1 MISYRGGVKK
11 IKVEDLDILLNINE
25 IQKIDLEKL
34 FKINLEKD
42 DLENY
47 GVDNSSF
54 TREINLKKSQG
65 NNIIPPQ
72 HQLREQKKNMPE
84 RYCISCRAKQKM
96 DDLRK
101 VTLRNGRKALE
112 GKFPSVAQKC
122 LSLLKDEKKNK

>member
-1 MISYRGGVKK
+1 M
-11 IKVEDLDILLNINE
+11 DILLNINE

-34 FKINLEKD
+34 FEINLEKD

-72 HQLREQKKNMPE
+72 RQLRERKKIN
-84 RYCISCRAKQKM
+84 YA
-96 DDLRK
+96 
-101 VTLRNGRKALE
+101 
-112 GKFPSVAQKC
+112 
-122 LSLLKDEKKNK
+122 